1 LKPTEFKELVPEKT
15 EALSKAAKESPF
27 TIVVTVVPVDGE
39 RRVFLNKERVG
50 TTADLNPLKEKLA
63 QALERRRQA
72 YRAGAGNERPGGA
85 DESKQREVFFSAPTS
100 LKYDEAMKVIEAIRS
115 VGAEPVGL
123 QTEDPNAGQ

>member
-1 LKPTEFKELVPEKT
+1 MNDSRVLAVLLSAALTLIGGGMEPFKPTKFKELVPEKT

-85 DESKQREVFFSAPTS
+85 DES
-100 LKYDEAMKVIEAIRS
+100 M
-115 VGAEPVGL
+115 
-123 QTEDPNAGQ
+123 